1 MRPDRRIDPSIDWH
15 LIHTPEVRVG
25 LQEYQDEAIRVT
37 YDAEVCQH
45 AAECVKGLPQVFNG
59 DAKPWIQL
67 ANGDPT
73 AIAEQVKHCPSGA
86 LQFEMLATGKP

>member
-1 MRPDRRIDPSIDWH
+1 M
-15 LIHTPEVRVG
+15 
-25 LQEYQDEAIRVT
+25 T

-67 ANGDPT
+67 ANADAR
-73 AIAEQVKHCPSGA
+73 AIAEQVKRCPGGA
-86 LQFEMLATGKP
+86 LQYELLGD